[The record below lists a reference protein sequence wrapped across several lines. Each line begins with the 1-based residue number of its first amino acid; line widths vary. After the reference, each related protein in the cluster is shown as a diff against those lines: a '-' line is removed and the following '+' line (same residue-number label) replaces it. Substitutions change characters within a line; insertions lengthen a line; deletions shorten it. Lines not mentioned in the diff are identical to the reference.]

1 MRRFLVLVL
10 TFMVAVQLSWAGAA
24 LCCVGELAG
33 RQGPAD
39 EGPAA
44 MQLLGDTAH
53 VGSPGEASHACELG
67 HCHCHHAGCA
77 TPAMALA
84 HPAAVPA
91 ALPAP
96 ANAERHKSHIPSGLE
111 RPDWLRA

>member
-1 MRRFLVLVL
+1 MRRFFVLVL
-10 TFMVAVQLSWAGAA
+10 TLMVAAQLSWAGAA

-33 RQGPAD
+33 KQGPAD
-39 EGPAA
+39 EGPVA
-44 MQLLGDTAH
+44 MQLVVDTAH
-53 VGSPGEASHACELG
+53 AGSPGEPSHACELG

-77 TPAMALA
+77 TPALALA
-84 HPAAVPA
+84 QPATAPA

-96 ANAERHKSHIPSGLE
+96 ATAERHKSHIPSGLE